1 MLLADTHLTAVTGVD
16 VHMTAVPP
24 YNPVHPYI
32 GIVVDPADYIP
43 FLGTNVT
50 INGLKRGVS
59 DTSGVLL
66 TLVHIP
72 LVGSFVNPSMI
83 GHESMNFFSSQNVFS
98 DGSRLSPKGYMVMTC
113 NDIGLPL
120 SATLEGNKAKKR
132 KSLVPTLFAP
142 TSFSLPVPTGKPVY
156 VGDPYIPDIGGAME
170 GMFYNIGF
178 SVLKKVGISKFNTK
192 ILQSK
197 VMQKVPGTQ
206 KLSDMLCKMG
216 FEPVDLVGGVVVYE
230 GLDFSFPSP
239 VPLSWKR
246 SWYSDSNYVGWLGHG
261 VHCIYD
267 RCVQE
272 LPQEGATA
280 LRMEDGRIVAF
291 PMIPQGKEM
300 YLREERTTLR
310 HTETGYEA
318 YSHDTMLTSVFDLR
332 CGDGHTFR
340 MTRLTNPDGMGTEL
354 RFSNGKPETIT
365 DAAGRC
371 IRVET
376 EQRGFITRISLE
388 TIKGTEMLVV
398 YEYDKDGNMMSI
410 TDALGQTTHILYDG
424 HLMTENTDRNGDTFH
439 WEYDGKGRCVHT
451 WGKDGIQEGRIE
463 YHPEKGFNL
472 VTDAMGGTTTYRYRP
487 DRIVTAEEDPLGNI
501 TRYEYTEY
509 SEPYRVTDPEGR
521 ITGYGYD
528 EKGNLTSVTYP
539 DGTEETYI
547 YDELDRLVIHVDA
560 CGNKAQRLYDKERK
574 HLMTR
579 TIDRTGEITKFDYDK
594 NGMLVAMTRGEQ
606 ISKLVYDEQHNLVS
620 WNENGKTLRR
630 WDYDHRGQVTA
641 EHSPLLRPD
650 RFEYDALGRVTR
662 VYAHDGNTVE
672 LGYDAYDSVT
682 EARDAHRHVRMTYTP
697 LGSLATRT
705 EGEREVK
712 FLYDRMERLTD
723 VVNERGDSY
732 SFIRDK
738 AGQVCTERGF
748 DGMTRNYI
756 RNRTGETVLVERPGG
771 RGTAYEY
778 DARGRMCTVSY
789 HDGTKEEYSYD
800 KNGNLVMAA
809 NASARIRLERDAA
822 GRIIRESMELPAG
835 DTPVEVTSV
844 ESEYDGY
851 GNRTRVRSSL
861 GADVRLDYDSFGL
874 VSGVNAGCGKE
885 DNPKWESGI
894 RRDDAGR
901 EVERFATGGIRIAT
915 DYDDTGMVRSRHVY
929 SNGRHTGFRS
939 YRWDVGARLMSM
951 RCNLSA
957 EPVIFDYDSVGN
969 LIRGEYGMFDRIFRT
984 PDLVGNIY
992 RDENRRDRTY
1002 DRGGRLLSDGE
1013 FHYSYDC
1020 EGNLVHKSRRNLTEA
1035 PKAQARHGFLSIF
1048 MDSEKTEAN
1057 NTQAWQPGD
1066 TCYTWLANGMLES
1079 VITPDG
1085 KTVTF
1090 EYDALGRRTAKTS
1103 DRTAKIFCWDGNV
1116 LLHEWECK
1124 ENERPRLVTD
1134 DMGRES
1140 YDREVTFENVIT
1152 WVYDGQSFTPVAKVT
1167 EQERYT
1173 IVHDYLGTPTQ
1184 AYDSKGKLVWEM
1196 LLDVYGNAK
1205 EYTGE
1210 KCFVPFRY
1218 QGHYEDKETHQYYNR
1233 FRYYSPKMGMYIS
1246 SDPIGLAGGN
1256 PTLYGYVFDPNTQV
1270 DPFGLDCD
1278 KVNKARARQHKM
1290 LQDNKGFNISPTDW
1304 DAYPSIGRNGT
1315 FITDCKGALGYFG
1328 NFKKGDTITISSVK
1342 AAKIESD
1349 MGLNPGSLQNGFKIR
1364 EVSGISS
1371 MNPRSPLE
1379 GNEYFLGGGQ
1389 HLPGGAP
1396 EMVINSI
1403 PTTDNASVTT
1413 ILTVLVK

>member
-1 MLLADTHLTAVTGVD
+1 MLLADTHMTTVTGVD
-16 VHMTAVPP
+16 VHTTTVPP
-24 YNPVHPYI
+24 YNPIHPYI
-32 GIVVDPADYIP
+32 GIVIDPADYIP

-50 INGLKRGVS
+50 VNGMKRGVS
-59 DTSGVLL
+59 DTSGTLL
-66 TLVHIP
+66 TVSHIP
-72 LVGSFVNPSMI
+72 LVGAFAMAPVI
-83 GHESMNFFSSQNVFS
+83 GHESMNFYSSQSVFS

-113 NDIGLPL
+113 NDTGLPL
-120 SATLEGNKAKKR
+120 SATMGKNKAGKK
-132 KSLVPTLFAP
+132 KLKPTLFAP
-142 TSFSLPVPTGKPVY
+142 TSFSVPAPTGKPVF
-156 VGDPYIPDIGGAME
+156 VGGPYIPDIGGAAT
-170 GMFYNIGF
+170 GLLSSIGF
-178 SVLKKVGISKFNTK
+178 SSVLKAARKNGGKLAKK
-192 ILQSK
+192 ILTEFNHKVLKSK
-197 VMQKVPGTQ
+197 VMEKVPGTK
-206 KLSDMLCKMG
+206 KLSKKFCKMG
-216 FEPVDLVGGVVVYE
+216 FEPVDLVSGVVVYE
-230 GLDFSFPSP
+230 GLDFRFPSP
-239 VPLSWKR
+239 VPLLWER
-246 SWYSDSNYVGWLGHG
+246 SWYSDSSYRGWLGHG

-272 LPQEGATA
+272 LPEEDAVA
-280 LRMEDGRIVAF
+280 LRMEDGRAVAF
-291 PMIPQGKEM
+291 PLLERGQEF
-300 YLREERTTLR
+300 YLRRERTTLR
-310 HTETGYEA
+310 RTQKGYEA
-318 YSHDTMLTSVFDLR
+318 YDHDTMMTAIFDLQE
-332 CGDGHTFR
+332 DGTGTYR
-340 MTRLTNPDGMGTEL
+340 MTRLENPDGLGMT
-354 RFSNGKPETIT
+354 FSFSKGKPEAIT
-365 DAAGRC
+365 DAAGRH

-376 EQRGFITRISLE
+376 EHRGFVTRLSLDTE
-388 TIKGTEMLVV
+388 KGTETLVS
-398 YEYDKDGNMMSI
+398 YGYDAEGNLTDI
-410 TDALGQTTHILYDG
+410 TDALGQTTRIVYEG
-424 HLMTENTDRNGDTFH
+424 HLMTEKTDRNGDTFH

-463 YHPEKGFNL
+463 YHPEKGCNMI
-472 VTDAMGGTTTYRYRP
+472 TDATGGTAIYRYRP
-487 DRIVTAEEDPLGNI
+487 DRMVTEEEDALGNI
-501 TRYEYTEY
+501 TRYEYTEH
-509 SEPYRVTDPEGR
+509 SELYRVTDPEGR
-521 ITGYGYD
+521 VTGYSYD
-528 EKGNLTSVTYP
+528 AEGNLTGVTHP
-539 DGTEETYI
+539 DGSGEMYI
-547 YDELDRLVIHVDA
+547 HDEQGRPVIYVDA
-560 CGNKAQRLYDKERK
+560 MGNRTHRLYDEERG
-574 HLMTR
+574 HLLAR
-579 TIDRTGEITKFDYDK
+579 TISPTGEVTTFGYDR
-594 NGMLVAMTRGEQ
+594 NGMLVKIAQGDRVSE
-606 ISKLVYDEQHNLVS
+606 LAYDEQYNLVS
-620 WNENGKTLRR
+620 WTENGETLRR

-697 LGSLATRT
+697 MGSLATRT

-732 SFIRDK
+732 SFVRNK

-748 DGMTRNYI
+748 DGMTRSYI
-756 RNRTGETVLVERPGG
+756 RNRAGETVLVERPGG
-771 RGTAYEY
+771 RSTAYEY

-800 KNGNLVMAA
+800 KNGNLIMAA

-851 GNRTRVRSSL
+851 GNRTRIRSSL

-874 VSGVNAGCGKE
+874 VSGVNASCGNE

-929 SNGRHTGFRS
+929 SDGRHTGFRS

-1035 PKAQARHGFLSIF
+1035 PKVQVRHGFLSIF
-1048 MDSEKTEAN
+1048 TGSEKTEADDA
-1057 NTQAWQPGD
+1057 QVWQPRD

-1079 VITPDG
+1079 VITPEG

-1103 DRTAKIFCWDGNV
+1103 DGTARMFCWDGNV
-1116 LLHEWECK
+1116 LLHEWECRDD
-1124 ENERPRLVTD
+1124 ERPRLVTD

-1205 EYTGE
+1205 VYSGE
-1210 KCFVPFRY
+1210 KCLIPFRY
-1218 QGHYEDKETHQYYNR
+1218 QGQYEDKEFSDLYYNR
-1233 FRYYSPKMGMYIS
+1233 YRYYIPHMGIYIS
-1246 SDPIGLAGGN
+1246 QDPIRLKSGKFNLYSYVNNPINQLDLLGLECSINVGN
-1256 PTLYGYVFDPNTQV
+1256 SGHHVPAVRKAKGRAFEVSRSDKTRPTFHFKGNDPSNDHWKLHDAERNTV
-1270 DPFGLDCD
+1270 GP
-1278 KVNKARARQHKM
+1278 RQG
-1290 LQDNKGFNISPTDW
+1290 DFNGTNDELF
-1304 DAYPSIGRNGT
+1304 DAYRKAYENLNDIKIDVKSPDGT
-1315 FITDCKGALGYFG
+1315 FNLGTNVTPKEG
-1328 NFKKGDTITISSVK
+1328 VDLIQEWLKKQ
-1342 AAKIESD
+1342 
-1349 MGLNPGSLQNGFKIR
+1349 GL
-1364 EVSGISS
+1364 
-1371 MNPRSPLE
+1371 
-1379 GNEYFLGGGQ
+1379 Y
-1389 HLPGGAP
+1389 
-1396 EMVINSI
+1396 
-1403 PTTDNASVTT
+1403 
-1413 ILTVLVK
+1413 

>member
-1 MLLADTHLTAVTGVD
+1 MLLADTHMTTVTGVD
-16 VHMTAVPP
+16 VHTTTVPP
-24 YNPVHPYI
+24 YNPIHPYI
-32 GIVVDPADYIP
+32 GIVIDPADYIP

-50 INGLKRGVS
+50 VNGMKRGVS
-59 DTSGVLL
+59 DTSGMLL
-66 TLVHIP
+66 TMSHIP
-72 LVGSFVNPSMI
+72 LVGAFTMAPVI
-83 GHESMNFFSSQNVFS
+83 GHESMNFFSSQSVFS

-113 NDIGLPL
+113 NDTGLPL
-120 SATLEGNKAKKR
+120 SATMGKSKSGKK
-132 KSLVPTLFAP
+132 KLKPTLFAP
-142 TSFSLPVPTGKPVY
+142 TSFSIPAPTGKPVF
-156 VGDPYIPDIGGAME
+156 VGGPYIPDIGGAAV
-170 GMFYNIGF
+170 GLLSSIGF
-178 SVLKKVGISKFNTK
+178 SSVLKAAAKSGSKIGKK
-192 ILQSK
+192 ILTEFNHKVLKSK
-197 VMQKVPGTQ
+197 VMQKVPGTK
-206 KLSDMLCKMG
+206 KLSEKFCKMG
-216 FEPVDLVGGVVVYE
+216 FEPVDLVNGVVVYE
-230 GLDFSFPSP
+230 GLDFRFPSP
-239 VPLSWKR
+239 VPLSWER
-246 SWYSDSNYVGWLGHG
+246 SWYSDSHYTGWLGHG
-261 VHCIYD
+261 VHSVYD
-267 RCVQE
+267 RTVQE
-272 LPQEGATA
+272 LPEDDAVA
-280 LRMEDGRIVAF
+280 LRMEDGRAVAF
-291 PMIPQGKEM
+291 PAIAEGEEF
-300 YLREERTTLR
+300 YLREERITLK
-310 HTETGYEA
+310 HTKTGYEA
-318 YSHDTMLTSVFDLR
+318 YDHDTWMTYVFDMR
-332 CGDGHTFR
+332 EGDGQSFR
-340 MTRLTNPDGMGTEL
+340 MTKAVNPDGLGTTIG
-354 RFSNGKPETIT
+354 FSNGKPSGMT
-365 DAAGRC
+365 DASGRR
-371 IRVET
+371 IRIET
-376 EQRGFITRISLE
+376 ERRGFITRLSLE
-388 TIKGTEMLVV
+388 TDKGTETLVA
-398 YEYDKDGNMMSI
+398 YDYDRDGNMTAI
-410 TDALGQTTHILYDG
+410 TDALGQTTRIVYEG
-424 HLMTENTDRNGDTFH
+424 HLMTEKTDRNGDTFH

-463 YHPEKGFNL
+463 YHPEKGYNL
-472 VTDAMGGTTTYRYRP
+472 VTDATGGVTTYRYRP
-487 DRIVTAEEDPLGNI
+487 DGIVTSEEDPLGNI
-501 TRYEYTEY
+501 TRYEYTEH
-509 SEPYRVTDPEGR
+509 SELYRVTDPEGR
-521 ITGYGYD
+521 VTGYSYD
-528 EKGNLTSVTYP
+528 PEGNLTGVTHP
-539 DGTEETYI
+539 DGT
-547 YDELDRLVIHVDA
+547 
-560 CGNKAQRLYDKERK
+560 
-574 HLMTR
+574 
-579 TIDRTGEITKFDYDK
+579 GEMY
-594 NGMLVAMTRGEQ
+594 
-606 ISKLVYDEQHNLVS
+606 VYDEQGRPIIRVDAEGHRTHRLYDEERGHLVARTIGPTGEVTVFGYDEHGMLVRMTQGDRVSELAYDEQYNLVS
-620 WNENGKTLRR
+620 WTENGKTLRR
-630 WDYDHRGQVTA
+630 WDYDHKGQVTA
-641 EHSPLLRPD
+641 EHSPMLRPD

-662 VYAHDGNTVE
+662 VYAHDGNMVE

-697 LGSLATRT
+697 MGSLATRT
-705 EGEREVK
+705 ESEREVK

-732 SFIRDK
+732 SFVRDK

-756 RNRTGETVLVERPGG
+756 RNRAGETVLVERPGG
-771 RGTAYEY
+771 RSTAYEY

-844 ESEYDGY
+844 ESEYDDY

-874 VSGVNAGCGKE
+874 VSGVNASCGKE

-929 SNGRHTGFRS
+929 SDGRHTGFRS

-992 RDENRRDRTY
+992 RDENRKDRTY

-1020 EGNLVHKSRRNLTEA
+1020 EGNLVCKSRRNLTEA

-1048 MDSEKTEAN
+1048 TGSEKAEADN
-1057 NTQAWQPGD
+1057 AQVWQPGD
-1066 TCYTWLANGMLES
+1066 TRYTWLANGMLES

-1085 KTVTF
+1085 KAVTF

-1103 DRTAKIFCWDGNV
+1103 DGTARIFCWDGNV

-1205 EYTGE
+1205 EYAGE
-1210 KCFVPFRY
+1210 KCFIPFRY
-1218 QGHYEDKETHQYYNR
+1218 QGQYEDNETCLYYNR
-1233 FRYYSPKMGMYIS
+1233 FRYYDTKLGSYIS
-1246 SDPIGLAGGN
+1246 QDSIRLAGNN
-1256 PTLYGYVFDPNTQV
+1256 PTLYGYVQDLNICLDV
-1270 DPFGLDCD
+1270 FGLIVLAGNATMPKGIRVPQDIQPDEQGMIKSQADIMFPQGKSTFNTPENMATILRNTTVYEIIDETQLPEGLAIKADGRDVGGPMAIGHHTIYNTRDMTLEEFEQKLSEIQTRKIGKID
-1278 KVNKARARQHKM
+1278 KN
-1290 LQDNKGFNISPTDW
+1290 
-1304 DAYPSIGRNGT
+1304 
-1315 FITDCKGALGYFG
+1315 G
-1328 NFKKGDTITISSVK
+1328 NFTRCT
-1342 AAKIESD
+1342 
-1349 MGLNPGSLQNGFKIR
+1349 
-1364 EVSGISS
+1364 
-1371 MNPRSPLE
+1371 
-1379 GNEYFLGGGQ
+1379 
-1389 HLPGGAP
+1389 
-1396 EMVINSI
+1396 
-1403 PTTDNASVTT
+1403 
-1413 ILTVLVK
+1413 